1 MNTTAFRTVIERG
14 LAAHYSGRY
23 GEALTCYREALA
35 LRPDDAEAMSLAGL
49 AMTHLD
55 QAAEALPLLQRAV
68 QLEPGQPGFRMN
80 LAEGLL
86 RSGRSDEALRH
97 LQQTIAD
104 YPDNVNAWEKSG
116 DIAASRRD
124 LDGAA
129 RAWSQALSLNPK
141 IASPALKLARLELSR
156 NRPDA
161 ALQVLESSAARMP
174 DDPTVFALRTEA
186 LIARRDWPSLNALA
200 LDWTRRQPDS
210 AAAWRA
216 VARAAFE
223 LGRYRGAS
231 DAFAR
236 ALTLTSPTAA
246 DLTTYGSLCLHALD
260 IDAAAAA
267 LDQAA
272 ALDPDHTELLS
283 TRGLLNMYLGRFQEA
298 EECCRRSLARNPDN
312 VPAYTTLSRLH
323 RGRLADEDRDAVV
336 RLAKWPDLNLD
347 YRIPAAFAIAHAH
360 DANAQI
366 DQAFAAYEY
375 AHELALERDRLEN
388 RRYDRA
394 YVDERRRRLIEL
406 SLEPALTRDNA
417 AGGPVP
423 IFIFGMPR
431 SGTTLIESMLS
442 AHSRVFACGERP
454 TMRQILQALLALDTA
469 GRAAD
474 ISLLGEWATVYMSQ
488 LPKIGGADHVTD
500 KHPLNFE
507 AVGLI
512 TRMFPDA
519 RLIHVRRNPIETGLS
534 IYRQEFNK
542 NWTFPHRLPDIG
554 HYYGHYARLM
564 AHWERALP
572 GRITTIQ
579 YEDFARNFESKAPA
593 LVAACGLEWEPR
605 CLDFQHTAR
614 AITTFSTVQARDP
627 VAVGSGRAQRYQGH
641 LTELVAA
648 LEEAG
653 IDLTTGTLRS

>member
-1 MNTTAFRTVIERG
+1 
-14 LAAHYSGRY
+14 
-23 GEALTCYREALA
+23 
-35 LRPDDAEAMSLAGL
+35 
-49 AMTHLD
+49 
-55 QAAEALPLLQRAV
+55 
-68 QLEPGQPGFRMN
+68 
-80 LAEGLL
+80 
-86 RSGRSDEALRH
+86 
-97 LQQTIAD
+97 
-104 YPDNVNAWEKSG
+104 
-116 DIAASRRD
+116 
-124 LDGAA
+124 
-129 RAWSQALSLNPK
+129 
-141 IASPALKLARLELSR
+141 
-156 NRPDA
+156 
-161 ALQVLESSAARMP
+161 MP
-174 DDPTVFALRTEA
+174 DDPTILALRAEA
-186 LIARRDWPSLNALA
+186 LIARRDWPSLDALA
-200 LDWTRRQPDS
+200 LDWTRRQPDNV
-210 AAAWRA
+210 AGWRA
-216 VARAAFE
+216 GARAAFE

-236 ALTLTSPTAA
+236 VLALTTPTAA

-267 LDQAA
+267 LDQAE
-272 ALDPDHTELLS
+272 ALDPDYAELLS
-283 TRGLLNMYLGRFQEA
+283 TRGLLNMYLGRFKEA

-312 VPAYTTLSRLH
+312 VPAYTTLSRLR
-323 RGRLADEDRDAVV
+323 RGRLTDEDRDAVA
-336 RLAKWPDLNLD
+336 RLAQRPDLNLD

-360 DANAQI
+360 DANAQF
-366 DQAFAAYEY
+366 DQAFHAYEY
-375 AHELALERDRLEN
+375 AHGLALERDRLEH
-388 RRYDRA
+388 RRYDRV

-406 SLEPALTRDNA
+406 SLEPALTKENS

-442 AHSRVFACGERP
+442 AHSRIFACGERP
-454 TMRQILQALLALDTA
+454 TMRQILQALLALDA
-469 GRAAD
+469 AARAPD
-474 ISLLGEWATVYMSQ
+474 VSLLRDWAAAYMSQ

-512 TRMFPDA
+512 TRIFPDA

-554 HYYGHYARLM
+554 HYYGHYARLI
-564 AHWERALP
+564 AHWEQVLP

-579 YEDFARNFESKAPA
+579 YEDFARSFESQAPA
-593 LVAACGLEWEPR
+593 LVAACGLGWEPG

-627 VAVGSGRAQRYQGH
+627 VAVTNGRARRYQRH
-641 LTELVAA
+641 LTALVAA

-653 IDLTTGTLRS
+653 IDLETGALRS